1 MSPGRCY
8 GVGVGPGDPELITL
22 KGLRLVLSAPVIA
35 YFSKARRPSNA
46 RRVVAGWL
54 KPSQEELAFTY
65 PLTTEDPPA
74 GTRYDDL
81 LGACYDDAAA
91 AVAVR
96 LESGCDV
103 VVLCEGDPLFYG
115 SFMYLH
121 HRLSSRHAVEVVPGV
136 TSMLASAAAL
146 GAPLASRDERFTVLS
161 GVMPPGELEA
171 GLRTADAAVVLKL
184 GRNFPAVR
192 AAVERAGLLERAHYV
207 ERATTAA
214 QRVLPLAEVDPATV
228 PYFSLLVI
236 PSATAATR

>member
-1 MSPGRCY
+1 
-8 GVGVGPGDPELITL
+8 VGVGPGDPELITV
-22 KGLRLVLSAPVIA
+22 KGLRLVQSAPVIA

-46 RRVVAGWL
+46 RRVVAGYL
-54 KPSQEELAFTY
+54 KPDQEELAFTY
-65 PLTTEDPPA
+65 PLTTEAPPP
-74 GTRYDDL
+74 GTDYDDL
-81 LGACYDDAAA
+81 LAACYDAAA
-91 AVAVR
+91 AAVGAR
-96 LESGCDV
+96 LDAGDDV

-121 HRLSSRHAVEVVPGV
+121 HRLAPRYEVEVVPGV

-161 GVMPPGELEA
+161 GVMPPAELED
-171 GLRTADAAVVLKL
+171 GLRTADAAVILKL

-207 ERATTAA
+207 ERATTEA
-214 QRVLPLAEVDPATV
+214 QRVLRLADVDPATV

-236 PSATAATR
+236 PSATASTR